1 MRIPLTPRLKQASRQ
16 RRVLLGLLEDYRR
29 LIQQILPLRRLLKGS
44 VYELKSRCG
53 KPSCHCSSRQ
63 GLLHST
69 TVLSWSQNGRTR
81 LRSLRPQDRPRLRR
95 AAEDY
100 RRFRQSRA
108 RLVKLHRQVLR
119 AVDRLEK
126 ALRLPPPPPQQR
138 RGRRRRGP

>member
-1 MRIPLTPRLKQASRQ
+1 LAPRLDQASRQ
-16 RRVLLGLLEDYRR
+16 RRLLLGLLEDYRR
-29 LIQQILPLRRLLKGS
+29 LIQQILALRLLLKGS

-53 KPSCHCSSRQ
+53 KPSCHCASRQ
-63 GLLHST
+63 GLLHSS
-69 TVLSWSQNGRTR
+69 TVLSWSQSGRTR
-81 LRSLRPQDRPRLRR
+81 LRALRPQDRPRLRR

-126 ALRLPPPPPQQR
+126 ALRLPPPPPQPR

>member
-1 MRIPLTPRLKQASRQ
+1 
-16 RRVLLGLLEDYRR
+16 LLDDYQR
-29 LIQQILPLRRLLKGS
+29 LIQQILALRLLLKGS

-53 KPSCHCSSRQ
+53 KASCHCASPQ
-63 GLLHST
+63 GVLHST
-69 TVLSWSQNGRTR
+69 PVLSWSQSGRTR
-81 LRSLRPQDRPRLRR
+81 LRSLRPQNRPRLRR

-100 RRFRQSRA
+100 RRFRQCRA

-126 ALRLPPPPPQQR
+126 ALRLPPPPPKQR